1 MWNYAIYMNISDIA
15 KKNEFVM
22 LSVRLFNTIF
32 HLRKIN
38 AKLMLNS

>member
-1 MWNYAIYMNISDIA
+1 MNVWDIA
-15 KKNEFVM
+15 NKNKFGM
-22 LSVRLFNTIF
+22 PRLRLFNTTF

>member
-1 MWNYAIYMNISDIA
+1 MYW
-15 KKNEFVM
+15 M
-22 LSVRLFNTIF
+22 LQIINKFGMPRVRLVNTIF